1 MSSTMNPATPASAL
15 SNLHLLGQFGSLFTG
30 AERELLDIQRLI
42 GGRRAVQV
50 WSDTPVHRAYGGR
63 AIVSIQPFAHQFPK
77 DGRLWIG
84 GVHVRLGSWL
94 KYTRF
99 ERVSIAYNLANH
111 ALLFSMIE
119 QVRDATGLDPELV
132 FVSHMLQL
140 SVSLPGRVA
149 HSLMDLQPLF
159 DLASARLEKRHGQT
173 PQNFVVGRVSRDSLD
188 KHHPDDPALY
198 RMLAS
203 QGINVRIMGGTCL
216 GPALDGVDG
225 VELLAEGA
233 EPVPGFYAS
242 LNAFFYRTGTST
254 EAYGRVVLEAMASG
268 LPVVAQRRG
277 GYVEAIEEGVS
288 GFLIDTQE
296 QAYDAL
302 MRLQASRA
310 LCEVTG
316 LAARQQAM
324 ELHGQFATERDL
336 AFLLR

>member
-1 MSSTMNPATPASAL
+1 MNPATPASAL

-50 WSDTPVHRAYGGR
+50 WSDTPVHRGYGGR
-63 AIVSIQPFAHQFPK
+63 AIVNIQPFAHQFPK

-84 GVHVRLGSWL
+84 GVHVRLGPWL
-94 KYTRF
+94 KYTHF

-132 FVSHMLQL
+132 FVSQMLQL

-159 DLASARLEKRHGQT
+159 DLASARLEKRDGQT

-188 KHHPDDPALY
+188 KHNPDDPALY

-203 QGINVRIMGGTCL
+203 QGIKVRIMGGTCL
-216 GPALDGVDG
+216 RPALDGVEG

-233 EPVPGFYAS
+233 EPVPDFYAS
-242 LNAFFYRTGTST
+242 LDAFFYRTGTST

-277 GYVEAIEEGVS
+277 GYVEAIEDGGS
-288 GFLIDTQE
+288 GFLIDSQE
-296 QAYDAL
+296 QAYDVLMAL
-302 MRLQASRA
+302 RERP
-310 LCEVTG
+310 G
-316 LAARQQAM
+316 LATVAGRAASMQAQA
-324 ELHGQFATERDL
+324 LHGPQALNRDVAFFL
-336 AFLLR
+336 A